1 MHNFYNNRVKQNST
15 TAMMLIA
22 AVIGLF
28 VILSVGKSAEAQEGV
43 RIAAVVNDEAISLL
57 DLESRIVMAIASSNV
72 ADGADT
78 RRRMAPSILRRLI
91 EERLMQQEMRR
102 LNIKVSMDEV
112 EQGIKTIEKQNG
124 LKPGGLQEFLQSA
137 GIPMSALISRTEV
150 EIGWSKVIRRVIVPS
165 IRISDDE
172 INDTIRTIKSN
183 AGKPQYLLAEIYLPI
198 NDTAEESSVKQVA
211 DQLFNQLKNGVSFP
225 QIARN
230 FSRSAS
236 AATGGDLGWL
246 SYEQIDQEI
255 SAVVRLMKPGQV
267 SVPIRTLGGYYII
280 TLRDER
286 LNPGLI
292 SNETTLGLSQF
303 HLSIGPDAT
312 TEEKTSRKSRL
323 VSMVGKLNS
332 CDEFNKAAATSGSP
346 LSGSLGNVK
355 LSALP
360 PEMSAELKSL
370 SVGSISNPF
379 ETGGGIAVIMV
390 CSRDESGNNVES
402 IKKEIEEKILIER
415 VNIAAAGYL
424 RELKR
429 DAFLE
434 IRL

>member
-1 MHNFYNNRVKQNST
+1 
-15 TAMMLIA
+15 MMLIA

-28 VILSVGKSAEAQEGV
+28 VILSVGKSATAQEGV

-102 LNIKVSMDEV
+102 LDIKVSMDEV

-172 INDTIRTIKSN
+172 INDTIKTIKSN